1 MQESPIEIN
10 PKINSNQD
18 DNQNCYLS
26 IDDGDIIL
34 IDDTT
39 NVVKNNF
46 LKVDYVIVIVCYK
59 GRISFRQDGE
69 TVEIGEKQVYICQP
83 GSVLDDFMVSIDMRY
98 KALCFRRRLF
108 DNMLFIDKQLSRDL
122 LYIHKHPVFNL
133 SRKDIDGERCYYQ
146 LIREKLMESED
157 CRFRREI
164 LHGLL
169 TALSLQLFS
178 IVEKQISNLIRQEEE
193 KQMVQDDSLVRHF
206 VELVHEHEGHI
217 RSVREFAKLLNV
229 SPKYLSSMVSK
240 HTGRHAYDFV
250 REATALAVEH
260 RLRYTDMSVK
270 EISNEFHFPNLSFFG
285 RFVKAKLGVSPTIFR
300 KNLRK

>member
-1 MQESPIEIN
+1 MQNYPLEIN
-10 PKINSNQD
+10 PVINSNQD
-18 DNQNCYLS
+18 IYQSSYLS

-39 NVVKNNF
+39 DVIKDNF
-46 LKVDYVIVIVCYK
+46 VKVDYVIVIVCYK
-59 GRISFRQDGE
+59 GRISFKQDGE
-69 TVEIGEKQVYICQP
+69 TVEIGENQMYICQP

-98 KALCFRRRLF
+98 KALCFRRKLF
-108 DNMLFIDKQLSRDL
+108 DNMTFIDKQLSRDL
-122 LYIHKHPVFNL
+122 LYIHRHPVFNL
-133 SRKDIDGERCYYQ
+133 TKKDLDGERCYYH

-164 LHGLL
+164 LLGLL

-178 IVEKQISNLIRQEEE
+178 IVESQISDLIRHEEE

-206 VELVHEHEGHI
+206 VELVHEHGGHV
-217 RSVREFAKLLNV
+217 RSVSEFAKLLDV

-250 REATALAVEH
+250 REATALAIEH